1 MEANDEDGDDN
12 EVVHELY
19 LDDSVQYSNINIK
32 KEKFDDHQTKTE
44 LCKSV
49 SNPDVP
55 STSRGVTS
63 NDKVAE
69 LFLDDLPSFK
79 INIKQEVLGHE
90 SAAESLPNRD
100 VSSTNQVFDR
110 VNAFPLGVETKIK
123 EEPDIKEEPPHVSSE
138 KSGSDLG
145 EIGDEN
151 EENEEDKGKNAAKK
165 FQVDRSAIP
174 EIAKSEQASELQGL
188 EGLSVYKQETL
199 EAEILK
205 QVDNALTGGNQ
216 TDEIDHG
223 PGVGVGVD
231 GAEVSFPLLDM
242 GRSGETE
249 MERSIRLGE
258 MTPFGTT
265 LLDQKSKRTEPKEK
279 GDLNDVIQGLEKY
292 FRNQEKLTRK
302 QNNRKREARKEKSV
316 SPQKKPKLSQDKN
329 PLDRK
334 VLNRDGLKKKPRK
347 KEKLGTQTAKDDGES
362 PGPVCGEENYFH
374 QDDTESEYVPS
385 SEEEFF
391 SSDDNKNHV
400 KSKSLPRTSTK
411 RNTRKYKLP
420 GGKLPEDW
428 RSDDSDWESS
438 DEEYKR
444 KLKHSKKELDD
455 GDIDLFRHRI
465 IEWEKE
471 NGKSADDVI
480 NMDSDQYHEFDSG
493 FKIPLE
499 LWDKLYNYQRVGVRW
514 MWELDR
520 QCCGG
525 ILGDEMGLGKTIQMI
540 AFLAGLHCS
549 QMKDRDTGYRG
560 LGPSIIVC
568 PTTVM
573 HQWVKEF
580 HKWFPFLRVAVL
592 HDSGTY
598 TGKNK
603 EDMVQKLYRSQRGI
617 LILSYT
623 GAVHFKEMLTTRRWH
638 YVILDE
644 GHKIRNPDAQVT
656 LVLKQLT
663 TSHRLLLTGSPMQ
676 NNLKELWSL
685 FDFIFPGKLG
695 TLPVFM
701 AEFAVPITQGGYAN
715 ASEVQVVTAYKCAT
729 VLRDTISPFLLRRM
743 KADVKAGVNLP
754 DKNEQVLFCRLSD
767 EQRALYKSYVGSD
780 EVERI
785 LRGHMQIFLGLI
797 ALRKICNHPDLYSGG
812 PKLFQGESE
821 DKLPETERYGHW
833 SRSGKMIVVETLL
846 KLWKKQNHRV
856 LLFTQGTQMLCILE
870 AFVKSCGYKY
880 LKLDGST
887 SISARQPL
895 IDKFNQDTSYFVMVL
910 TTRVGGLGVNL
921 TGANRVVI
929 FDPDWNPA
937 TDTQARERAWR
948 IGQTQPVTIY
958 RLITAGTIE
967 EKMYHRQIFKQ
978 FLSNKVLK
986 DPRQRRFFKSNDLFE
1001 LFTLK
1006 ETETEGSTETSAIF
1020 AGTGSEVKLDPN
1032 KRYRSA
1038 KKEIKPRE
1046 EAENPSLTFSKKKIE
1061 HMKKLAQQLSMKLGG
1076 MSSKPQ
1082 AQEASS
1088 TDVNNSLNPVNNVD
1102 ESTNV
1107 NSTLSTVGS
1116 SNVNEST
1123 DVNSKVPDVDVN
1135 VEESLKENETSSKFE
1150 EDIENKNVH
1159 SNVSVKKEKCAVKID
1174 TTKEDLSEMESSCS
1188 SVKAIVI
1195 KKEKMEEA
1203 STSKENDDNQ
1213 SLKRK
1218 HRKHKKH
1225 KKHKRFKDVEF
1236 EGETVP
1242 HLVQHQTSSGSKPE
1256 DEESRNLASQDEYV
1270 LKKLFDKS
1278 GLQTA
1283 MKHDS
1288 IMEGGPSD
1296 YAIVECE
1303 AEKVAKE
1310 AVEALK
1316 KSRRECWAA
1325 SSGVPT
1331 FTGQNGAIRSRFA
1344 PKKVARPG
1352 SVSTSSAAANSALT
1366 MSSADLIKRIRER
1379 NLMKLPEDS
1388 DIRLLNDI
1396 REFILANGG
1405 TALTDQLIN
1414 KFQARLPA
1422 GKSPVF
1428 KSLLAKISV
1437 FYRAPDKK
1445 GYWTLRDEFSW

>member
-1 MEANDEDGDDN
+1 MEANDEEEDK
-12 EVVHELY
+12 EIHELFVND
-19 LDDSVQYSNINIK
+19 LNDLKTKIK
-32 KEKFDDHQTKTE
+32 QEKFDETVYAKVGNSISDH
-44 LCKSV
+44 
-49 SNPDVP
+49 DVP
-55 STSRGVTS
+55 STSRGVAV
-63 NDKVAE
+63 NDGEVDE
-69 LFLDDLPSFK
+69 LFVDNLQLFK
-79 INIKQEVLGHE
+79 TNIKKEILEHE
-90 SAAESLPNRD
+90 NVPVSIANHD
-100 VSSTNQVFDR
+100 VPSTSQSSQPFDAGMSCSTL
-110 VNAFPLGVETKIK
+110 VQPPIK
-123 EEPDIKEEPPHVSSE
+123 EELVIKEETLDMESADDSLKE
-138 KSGSDLG
+138 TM
-145 EIGDEN
+145 
-151 EENEEDKGKNAAKK
+151 KK

-188 EGLSVYKQETL
+188 EGLSVYNQETF
-199 EAEILK
+199 EAAILK
-205 QVDNALTGGNQ
+205 QVDNALTGGSQ
-216 TDEIDHG
+216 TDE
-223 PGVGVGVD
+223 VD
-231 GAEVSFPLLDM
+231 QQTEDAENEASFPLLDI
-242 GRSGETE
+242 GRSGETD

-265 LLDQKSKRTEPKEK
+265 LQDQTSKRTEPKEK
-279 GDLNDVIQGLEKY
+279 GDLKDVIQGLEKY
-292 FRNQEKLTRK
+292 FENQEKMTRK
-302 QNNRKREARKEKSV
+302 QNNRKRDAQKEKSV
-316 SPQKKPKLSQDKN
+316 APLKKPKLGQGKN

-334 VLNRDGLKKKPRK
+334 VLNRDGNKKKRK
-347 KEKLGTQTAKDDGES
+347 KKENLGTKTAKDNDDT
-362 PGPVCGEENYFH
+362 PGTVCGEDNYFH
-374 QDDTESEYVPS
+374 KDDTGSEYAPS
-385 SEEEFF
+385 SDGEWY

-400 KSKSLPRTSTK
+400 KPKSVPKSATK
-411 RNTRKYKLP
+411 RSTRKYKLP

-438 DEEYKR
+438 DEEYRR

-455 GDIDLFRHRI
+455 GDIDLYRHRI
-465 IEWEKE
+465 MEWEKE

-549 QMKDRDTGYRG
+549 QMKDKDTGYRG

-743 KADVKAGVNLP
+743 KADVRAGVNLP
-754 DKNEQVLFCRLSD
+754 DKNEQVLFCRLTD
-767 EQRALYKSYVGSD
+767 EQRSLYKSYVGSD

-812 PKLFQGESE
+812 PKLFEGESA
-821 DKLPETERYGHW
+821 DKLPEEERYGHW

-880 LKLDGST
+880 LKLDGGT

-1046 EAENPSLTFSKKKIE
+1046 MAENPSLTFSKTKIE
-1061 HMKKLAQQLSMKLGG
+1061 NMKKLAQQLSMKLSG
-1076 MSSKPQ
+1076 MSSKTPIQ
-1082 AQEASS
+1082 NV
-1088 TDVNNSLNPVNNVD
+1088 DNSLNAVNN
-1102 ESTNV
+1102 EITPNE
-1107 NSTLSTVGS
+1107 
-1116 SNVNEST
+1116 NEST
-1123 DVNSKVPDVDVN
+1123 DVNSNVSDGNNVDNDV
-1135 VEESLKENETSSKFE
+1135 ESLKENDVGSNVE
-1150 EDIENKNVH
+1150 EDIENKNVN
-1159 SNVSVKKEKCAVKID
+1159 SNVSVKIEKTIVNSDA
-1174 TTKEDLSEMESSCS
+1174 KEDLEQMSVNSSSE
-1188 SVKAIVI
+1188 IVI
-1195 KKEKMEEA
+1195 KKELEEA
-1203 STSKENDDNQ
+1203 STSSSVKKQIDDNQ
-1213 SLKRK
+1213 SLKKK

-1225 KKHKRFKDVEF
+1225 KKHKKFKDIEF

-1242 HLVQHQTSSGSKPE
+1242 HLVQHETSTGSKPE
-1256 DEESRNLASQDEYV
+1256 DEESRNLATQDEYV

-1303 AEKVAKE
+1303 ADKVAKE

-1316 KSRRECWAA
+1316 KSRRECWRA
-1325 SSGVPT
+1325 SAGVPT
-1331 FTGQNGAIRSRFA
+1331 FTGQNGAIRQSSEARSRFG
-1344 PKKVARPG
+1344 PKKVIRPG
-1352 SVSTSSAAANSALT
+1352 SASATSPSASGSGNSALT

-1405 TALTDQLIN
+1405 TALTDQLVN

-1422 GKSPVF
+1422 CKSPVF
-1428 KSLLAKISV
+1428 KSLLSKISV